1 MPKSNKQD
9 QDEWDYNKFTRADFE
24 KIARAGTAEM
34 SAYLLSHPCPSIKRG
49 QGEWDYNKFTRSDF
63 EKIARAR
70 TTEMS
75 AYLLSHPCPSL
86 EDTLANLHRAT
97 HSSIKPPGNT

>member
-49 QGEWDYNKFTRSDF
+49 
-63 EKIARAR
+63 
-70 TTEMS
+70 
-75 AYLLSHPCPSL
+75 
-86 EDTLANLHRAT
+86 LANLHRAT